1 MSFEN
6 YLKAISLENNS
17 YYPLQYIKPSSNGDA
32 ASNKWGFF
40 FIFFQLHEQTY
51 MIVTNDLRGKF
62 LGIEIHHT
70 LTLIRI
76 GLFGAAHRWGSQK
89 GPPPKVCHTYPT
101 MMKLGTAISCL
112 KKIPKTYKSRDTH
125 LEFWWHQ
132 HFFAGN

>member
-1 MSFEN
+1 MSFES
-6 YLKAISLENNS
+6 YLKTISLENNS
-17 YYPLQYIKPSSNGDA
+17 YYPLQYMKPPSNRDA

-62 LGIEIHHT
+62 LGIEIYHT

-89 GPPPKVCHTYPT
+89 GPPP
-101 MMKLGTAISCL
+101 
-112 KKIPKTYKSRDTH
+112 
-125 LEFWWHQ
+125 
-132 HFFAGN
+132 